1 MKEVIESST
10 APAAI
15 GPYSQA
21 IIYEKLLFISGQL
34 PLIPKTMQFPD
45 GGIKEQACQSL
56 KNIEEILKKSHASL
70 DTVIKTTCF
79 LTDMSHFPQFNE
91 VYKKFFNG
99 KNPPARSCIAVAG
112 LPKEALV
119 EIEIIAYIP

>member
-1 MKEVIESST
+1 MTHFKKSYRLIACGEK
-10 APAAI
+10 
-15 GPYSQA
+15 SQA
-21 IIYEKLLFISGQL
+21 WYKN
-34 PLIPKTMQFPD
+34 
-45 GGIKEQACQSL
+45 QACQSL

-99 KNPPARSCIAVAG
+99 KNPPARSCIAVSG

>member
-1 MKEVIESST
+1 M
-10 APAAI
+10 
-15 GPYSQA
+15 
-21 IIYEKLLFISGQL
+21 
-34 PLIPKTMQFPD
+34 
-45 GGIKEQACQSL
+45 
-56 KNIEEILKKSHASL
+56 

-112 LPKEALV
+112 LPKEA
-119 EIEIIAYIP
+119 